1 MSLKRIPYGRQWI
14 GPEEIWAVNAVLR
27 SDFLTQ
33 GPKVREFEEKLAAAV
48 GVKYAV
54 AVANG
59 TAALHLAALA
69 LGLKPGEEVI
79 TTPISFLATS
89 NAILYAGATPVFT
102 DVDPETQCL
111 DPKLIEGK
119 ITGKTKAI
127 FVTDFAGHPA
137 DLRAIRKIANK
148 HDLKIVE
155 DAAHALG
162 ASYGKNSAGDCAH
175 ADLAIFSF
183 HPVKHVTTGEGGAV
197 MVRDGKLY
205 ERLCDLRTHGVT
217 RHPEKLILKTEG
229 SWYYEMQELG
239 FNYRLTDL
247 QAAIGLEQLKKLG
260 RFIDRR
266 RQIAAMYCR
275 GFEGC
280 PDLDLPA
287 ERPGNKHVYH
297 LFVIRLKGDLSAKR
311 KEVFEQLQRRGIG
324 VQVHYIPIPAQP
336 YYEKLGYRAE
346 DYPQALS
353 YYRRTISLPMFPKMT
368 DREVKRVI
376 RMVRETIL
384 RCAKGH

>member
-1 MSLKRIPYGRQWI
+1 MTAKRIPYGRQWI
-14 GPEEIWAVNAVLR
+14 GSEEIRAVSAVLR

-33 GPKVREFEEKLAAAV
+33 GPQVRKFEEKLAATV
-48 GVKYAV
+48 GAKYAV

-69 LGLKPGEEVI
+69 LGLKPGDEVV

-89 NAILYAGATPVFT
+89 NAILYAGATPVFA
-102 DVDPETQCL
+102 DIDPETQCL

-119 ITGKTKAI
+119 ITAKTKAV

-137 DLRAIRKIANK
+137 DLRAIRKIADK
-148 HDLKIVE
+148 HNLKIVE

-162 ASYGKNSAGDCAH
+162 ASYGKNYAGDCGH

-183 HPVKHVTTGEGGAV
+183 HPVKHVTTGEGGAI
-197 MVRDGKLY
+197 MARDAKLY

-217 RHPEKLILKTEG
+217 RHPEKLKLKNEG
-229 SWYYEMQELG
+229 PWYYEMRELG
-239 FNYRLTDL
+239 YNYRLTDL
-247 QAAIGLEQLKKLG
+247 QAAVGLEQLKKLD
-260 RFIDRR
+260 RFIERR
-266 RQIAAMYCR
+266 RQIAAMYRR

-280 PDLDLPA
+280 PAIELPA
-287 ERPGNKHVYH
+287 EKPGNKHVYH

-311 KEVFEQLQRRGIG
+311 KEVFEELQRRGIG

-336 YYEKLGYRAE
+336 YYEKLGYRAG

-353 YYRRTISLPMFPKMT
+353 YYRRAISIPMFPKMT

-376 RMVRETIL
+376 RMVKETVV